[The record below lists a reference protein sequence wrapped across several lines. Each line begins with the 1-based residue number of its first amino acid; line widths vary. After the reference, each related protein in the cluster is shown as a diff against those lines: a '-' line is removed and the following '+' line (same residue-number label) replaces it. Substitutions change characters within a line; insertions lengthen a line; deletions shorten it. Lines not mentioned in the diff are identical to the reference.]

1 MHHENRIMNTPVPDQ
16 DIRQASIAKYRHQAG
31 SYDASCGPT
40 WPIRLRTVNALQLA
54 PGDRVLDVGCGTGLS
69 LELLRNA
76 AGPESMIYGF
86 DQSPDMLAF
95 AKQRVAK
102 AGWSNVQLHECCAQE
117 LTLPE
122 KVDALFFHYT
132 HDILRSPTA
141 IDNLLRQARPG
152 ARVAIAGIKFFP
164 WWLAPLN
171 LWVYAKNVGFNGA
184 PGELSTPWD
193 RIQPFLVEWRFQPT
207 QFGMGYIASG
217 RLR

>member
-1 MHHENRIMNTPVPDQ
+1 MNTTIPDQ
-16 DIRQASIAKYRHQAG
+16 DVRQASIAKYRRQAG

-40 WPIRLRTVNALQLA
+40 WPIRLRTIKALQLQA
-54 PGDRVLDVGCGTGLS
+54 GDRVLDVGCGTGLS

-76 AGPESMIYGF
+76 TGPDSMVYGF
-86 DQSPDMLAF
+86 DQSPDMLAL
-95 AKQRVAK
+95 ARQRVNT
-102 AGWSNVQLHECCAQE
+102 AGWSNVVLYESCAQA
-117 LTLPE
+117 LALPE
-122 KVDALFFHYT
+122 KVNALFFHYT
-132 HDILRSPTA
+132 HDILRSPSA
-141 IDNLLRQARPG
+141 IENLLRQAQPG

-193 RIQPFLVEWRFQPT
+193 RIQPFLTEWRFHPT